1 MKTFDMK
8 KIYLLITFI
17 GCMMLSS
24 CSLDEKV
31 YTSVEM
37 GTYMADA
44 KEAESV
50 LLGIYREMNGDG
62 IYGLNLS
69 MLFQMPTDESK
80 VEGNGITGARQQA
93 SNAYTTTDSYVQ
105 NTWGSLYAAI
115 YCANSFLEGIEQHKD
130 SYSDAD
136 KAKAEIYIAEAK
148 ALRAMFYFELVR
160 WYGHISLMKS
170 TEQSALHPSLLTQED
185 PKVVYE
191 FIEQDLLDAIE
202 VLPYASDDTVR
213 GSNDFRISKGGALGL
228 LTKVYATWAGYPV
241 QDTSKWQLAKS
252 TAETLINSGKHS
264 LLPNYADL
272 WTNCANNVWDP
283 RESLLEISYYSPQ
296 STNASSGRIG
306 KWNGVAAAQGSIKGN
321 YNFALYK
328 VNPTF
333 LLKWKNHKMDLRW
346 GLSFADYKYTTDTG
360 KTTLATAK
368 VNGVQTY
375 ITFEMAM
382 DENYENW
389 DMGWRK
395 TYCYT
400 LTPKKWDIELY
411 VKDENQLSDNNY
423 SNVNWYLLRYADVLL
438 LYAEALN
445 EVNQGPTA
453 EAVEALNMVRR
464 RGFGFDYSSSSFN
477 ADLPAG
483 QTYESFRQAIMDER
497 SYELAFEG
505 HRRQDLVRWGI
516 YYEKVQETYHEYMD
530 WHEMGPDY
538 FIGAEYTFKNKN
550 ELLPIPQRE
559 MDLCPQYKQNDGW
572 K

>member
-1 MKTFDMK
+1 MK
-8 KIYLLITFI
+8 KINIIITTLIA
-17 GCMMLSS
+17 CMMLPS

-37 GTYMADA
+37 GTYMTDA

-50 LLGIYREMNGDG
+50 LLGVYREMNRDG

-80 VEGNGITGARQQA
+80 VEGSSTVGARQQA
-93 SNAYTTTDSYVQ
+93 SNAFTTTDSYVQ
-105 NTWGSLYAAI
+105 NTWATLYTGI
-115 YCANSFLEGIEQHKD
+115 YCANSFLEGIEIHKGD
-130 SYSDAD
+130 YSEQDQ
-136 KAKAEIYIAEAK
+136 KKAEIYIAEAK
-148 ALRAMFYFELVR
+148 VLRALYYFELVR
-160 WYGHISLMKS
+160 WYGYVPLMKN
-170 TEQSALHPSLLTQED
+170 TAQSALHPSQFKQNTPVE
-185 PKVVYE
+185 VYE
-191 FIEQDLLDAIE
+191 FIEQDLKDAIE
-202 VLPYASDDTVR
+202 VLPYASEDAVR
-213 GSNDFRISKGGALGL
+213 GKNDFRISKGGALGL

-241 QDTSKWQLAKS
+241 LDSSKWALAKS
-252 TAETLINSGKHS
+252 TAETLINSGKHG
-264 LLPNYADL
+264 LLANYDDL
-272 WTNCANNVWDP
+272 WKNCANNVWDP
-283 RESLLEISYYSPQ
+283 KESLLEISFYSPQ
-296 STNASSGRIG
+296 STNESSGRVG
-306 KWNGVAAAQGSIKGN
+306 KWNGVAAANGSIKGN

-333 LLKWKNHKMDLRW
+333 IMNWKDYDKDLRW
-346 GLSFADYKYTTDTG
+346 GISYADYKYTVATG
-360 KTTLATAK
+360 KTVLATAK
-368 VNGVQTY
+368 VNGVTTD
-375 ITFEMAM
+375 ITFPMAM

-411 VKDENQLSDNNY
+411 VKDENQLADNNY

-453 EAVEALNMVRR
+453 EAYEAVNMIRR
-464 RGFGFDYSSSSFN
+464 RGFGFDQTSQSAS

-483 QTYESFRQAIMDER
+483 MSYEEFRQAIMDER

-516 YYEKVQETYHEYMD
+516 YYETVQQTYRDYME

-538 FIGAEYTFKNKN
+538 YVGAQYTFKNKN

-559 MDLCPQYKQNDGW
+559 MDLCEQFVQNQGW